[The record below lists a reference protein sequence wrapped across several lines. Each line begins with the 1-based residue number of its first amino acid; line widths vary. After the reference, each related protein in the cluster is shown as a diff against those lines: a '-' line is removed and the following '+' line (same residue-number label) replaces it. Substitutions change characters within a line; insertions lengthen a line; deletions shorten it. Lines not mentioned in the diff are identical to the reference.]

1 MMTITT
7 PALLFPAIS
16 LLLLAYTNRFIV
28 IGQLIRALIE
38 QRNDAN
44 HLQISRQV
52 KHLKLR
58 ILIIRYT
65 QMTGIVSFILCTISM
80 MCLLGAL
87 QSVGVTIL
95 IISLVCLIGSL
106 LLCLYEVFI
115 SGIALNIQLEVLQD
129 PKN

>member
-38 QRNDAN
+38 QRNEAN
-44 HLQISRQV
+44 HLQITRQV
-52 KHLKLR
+52 KHLKIR

-65 QMTGIVSFILCTISM
+65 QMTGIVSFILCTIAM
-80 MCLLGAL
+80 MCLLAEAQTAAITL
-87 QSVGVTIL
+87 L
-95 IISLVCLIGSL
+95 ISSLVCLIISL

-129 PKN
+129 PKS

>member
-1 MMTITT
+1 MTITT

-38 QRNDAN
+38 QRNEAN
-44 HLQISRQV
+44 HLQITRQV
-52 KHLKLR
+52 KHLKIR

-65 QMTGIVSFILCTISM
+65 QMTGIVSFILCTIAM
-80 MCLLGAL
+80 MCLLAEAQTAAITL
-87 QSVGVTIL
+87 L
-95 IISLVCLIGSL
+95 ISSLVCLIISL

-129 PKN
+129 PKS

>member
-16 LLLLAYTNRFIV
+16 LLMLAYTNRFIV
-28 IGQLIRALIE
+28 IGQLIRSLIE
-38 QRNDAN
+38 QRDETN
-44 HLQISRQV
+44 HLQITRQI

-80 MCLLGAL
+80 MCLLEQWQTA
-87 QSVGVTIL
+87 GVTIL
-95 IISLVCLIGSL
+95 TASLVSLIVSL
-106 LLCLYEVFI
+106 LLCLYEVYI
-115 SGIALNIQLEVLQD
+115 SGIALNIQLEVLKD
-129 PKN
+129 PKK

>member
-28 IGQLIRALIE
+28 IGQLIRSLIE
-38 QRNDAN
+38 QRNGSNND
-44 HLQISRQV
+44 QITRQV

-65 QMTGIVSFILCTISM
+65 QMSGIVSFILCTISM
-80 MCLLGAL
+80 MCLLASH
-87 QSVGVTIL
+87 QFAGVTFL
-95 IISLVCLIGSL
+95 IISLVCLILSL

-115 SGIALNIQLEVLQD
+115 SGIALNIQLEVLQE
-129 PKN
+129 PNE